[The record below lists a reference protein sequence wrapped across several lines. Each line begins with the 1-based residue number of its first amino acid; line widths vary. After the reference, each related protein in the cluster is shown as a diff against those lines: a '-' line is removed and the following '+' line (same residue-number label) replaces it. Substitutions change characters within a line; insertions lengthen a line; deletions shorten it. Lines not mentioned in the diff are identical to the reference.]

1 MDSQGAF
8 CYLIEN
14 GVLVKK
20 YVTIGISSEAYI
32 QILDGLSQGQE
43 IVTAAVSGMGL
54 DEGMAVTG
62 MPMPDMSGAGM
73 EGAETGT
80 AGDLQKVRKDLGKP
94 PFSGETGGVT
104 GLWYFRVQWM
114 QLCNHS

>member
-80 AGDLQKVRKDLGKP
+80 DVSTDTQPATQEDAAASQTQTED
-94 PFSGETGGVT
+94 ETDNG
-104 GLWYFRVQWM
+104 
-114 QLCNHS
+114 